1 MIVQF
6 LIFMTPAIL
15 LVLSLFVEIR
25 FDRAADWLEA
35 LAFVG
40 FVLNLYILIA

>member
-1 MIVQF
+1 MIGPF
-6 LIFMTPAIL
+6 LIFMTPAFL
-15 LVLSLFVEIR
+15 LVLSLLVEAQ

-40 FVLNLYILIA
+40 FMLNVYILIN

>member
-1 MIVQF
+1 MGAF
-6 LIFMTPAIL
+6 LIFMTPAFL

-35 LAFVG
+35 LALLG
-40 FVLNLYILIA
+40 FMLDLYILIN

>member
-1 MIVQF
+1 MVPF

-15 LVLSLFVEIR
+15 LVLSLLVENR

-35 LAFVG
+35 LAFLG
-40 FVLNLYILIA
+40 FMTDIYILII

>member
-1 MIVQF
+1 MIVPF

-15 LVLSLFVEIR
+15 LVLSLLAETR

-35 LAFVG
+35 LAFLG
-40 FVLNLYILIA
+40 FMVNIYILIA

>member
-1 MIVQF
+1 MGPF

-15 LVLSLFVEIR
+15 LVLSLLAESR
-25 FDRAADWLEA
+25 FDRAADWFET

-40 FVLNLYILIA
+40 FMFDIYILIV

>member
-1 MIVQF
+1 MVVQF

-15 LVLSLFVEIR
+15 LVLSLFIETR

-35 LAFVG
+35 LALLG
-40 FVLNLYILIA
+40 FMIDLYILIN

>member
-6 LIFMTPAIL
+6 LIFMTPAVL
-15 LVLSLFVEIR
+15 LVLRLFIELR

-40 FVLNLYILIA
+40 FMLDLYILIN

>member
-15 LVLSLFVEIR
+15 LVLSLCIEIR
-25 FDRAADWLEA
+25 FDRAADWLET
-35 LAFVG
+35 LAFLG
-40 FVLNLYILIA
+40 FMLDLYILIN